1 MKLEFYYESC
11 ANAATGDATLGLN
24 AREQLTKCIE
34 LMKEVRE
41 RNQEFEKMKGRIG
54 SLILIYAL
62 SDIKQTDALLSNS
75 YSILLFFNI
84 ESFITML

>member
-1 MKLEFYYESC
+1 
-11 ANAATGDATLGLN
+11 
-24 AREQLTKCIE
+24 
-34 LMKEVRE
+34 MKEVLE